1 MSEKQEKV
9 SAPGTGA
16 AYAFSW
22 PVFVLSFGWML
33 YAIFGVNN
41 LVLSAIFA
49 FLKDSSGFLTF
60 LCFVVIAAALLR
72 RQKQYCLAVLNAVN
86 IVLLNQLYLNS
97 RWQALYETVRKF
109 FAELNWPKVFFFGA
123 MLAVAAYCAYAGLKQ
138 RRKNRSQEVAEPQQ
152 ASDGAA
158 SGEQDAAPQ
167 ASDGSGENPDPVA
180 GQTAVPDS
188 APAQTSGPQSTP
200 PSGPAHPVSSGQSNG
215 RETASA
221 GSVFLTACLAVIIV
235 FIGEILVFD
244 IWKLAPLPDSLGAIA
259 NVLPVLAILAAGGIL
274 APLVYRMFRGAG
286 KTFRFDNIRA
296 TALLAMLSELGLILA
311 IVLNGEDKF
320 PDFLDGFLDGIVSN
334 SLVALPLILI
344 TLFII
349 LDIAISIIMKIVFGK
364 NSRDWIA
371 KTEERI
377 VLIERGLT
385 LFVCNLI
392 IGFINLLL
400 FIPDFFNHI
409 GQLLLDEDDFFPQ
422 EKIKI
427 SKLSQ
432 GKTNAPATGHTPGGA
447 EAVEEE
453 AANEEKK

>member
-152 ASDGAA
+152 ASDANKTR
-158 SGEQDAAPQ
+158 PRRL
-167 ASDGSGENPDPVA
+167 
-180 GQTAVPDS
+180 QTAAEKILTPWQGKPLCLIPRQRKLPARK
-188 APAQTSGPQSTP
+188 APRPAALPIQSP
-200 PSGPAHPVSSGQSNG
+200 PAK
-215 RETASA
+215 A
-221 GSVFLTACLAVIIV
+221 
-235 FIGEILVFD
+235 
-244 IWKLAPLPDSLGAIA
+244 
-259 NVLPVLAILAAGGIL
+259 
-274 APLVYRMFRGAG
+274 MAG
-286 KTFRFDNIRA
+286 KQLRPVRF
-296 TALLAMLSELGLILA
+296 S
-311 IVLNGEDKF
+311 
-320 PDFLDGFLDGIVSN
+320 
-334 SLVALPLILI
+334 
-344 TLFII
+344 
-349 LDIAISIIMKIVFGK
+349 
-364 NSRDWIA
+364 
-371 KTEERI
+371 
-377 VLIERGLT
+377 
-385 LFVCNLI
+385 
-392 IGFINLLL
+392 
-400 FIPDFFNHI
+400 
-409 GQLLLDEDDFFPQ
+409 
-422 EKIKI
+422 
-427 SKLSQ
+427 
-432 GKTNAPATGHTPGGA
+432 
-447 EAVEEE
+447 
-453 AANEEKK
+453 